1 MARREYG
8 VLLLAIT
15 VLAAAEAW
23 SWGSLA
29 HRFINQNAAQH
40 LPSALSQLAAQQ
52 TFLTNHATD
61 ADSRKSS
68 DPSEEPKH
76 YIDLESYA
84 DFRHLPADMSVVIA
98 QYGWSSVE
106 SYGILPWT
114 IVTTV
119 DSLTVQFSRA
129 DWSKAYQSAADLGH
143 YIGDAYQPLHC
154 TVNYDGQLTGNGGIH
169 WRYETSMIGQY
180 ISSLSDHPDS
190 VRYVNDV
197 YGLALSVAL
206 HSNTCVDSILQADNV
221 ARTASGWNGSGIAP
235 QSYYAALWART
246 GRLTQEVLQDA
257 THDLA
262 SLWYTAWVNAGMTEV
277 AETQELSGT
286 PSSFCLQQNYP
297 NPFNPVTT
305 IGYRVPGVGSLN
317 PRPGTQNP
325 DLDTRNPQPGTRS
338 VKLAVY
344 DLLGREVAVLLNE
357 LRGPGN
363 YTAQFD
369 ASGLA
374 SGTYFYRMQITGDG
388 YSLSETKRMMLV
400 R

>member
-1 MARREYG
+1 
-8 VLLLAIT
+8 
-15 VLAAAEAW
+15 
-23 SWGSLA
+23 
-29 HRFINQNAAQH
+29 
-40 LPSALSQLAAQQ
+40 
-52 TFLTNHATD
+52 
-61 ADSRKSS
+61 
-68 DPSEEPKH
+68 
-76 YIDLESYA
+76 
-84 DFRHLPADMSVVIA
+84 
-98 QYGWSSVE
+98 
-106 SYGILPWT
+106 
-114 IVTTV
+114 
-119 DSLTVQFSRA
+119 
-129 DWSKAYQSAADLGH
+129 
-143 YIGDAYQPLHC
+143 
-154 TVNYDGQLTGNGGIH
+154 
-169 WRYETSMIGQY
+169 
-180 ISSLSDHPDS
+180 
-190 VRYVNDV
+190 
-197 YGLALSVAL
+197 
-206 HSNTCVDSILQADNV
+206 
-221 ARTASGWNGSGIAP
+221 
-235 QSYYAALWART
+235 
-246 GRLTQEVLQDA
+246 
-257 THDLA
+257 
-262 SLWYTAWVNAGMTEV
+262 MTEV